1 MQVILLE
8 PPVWEIRYQSQH
20 SEHTTWRK
28 SCLNL
33 QHYAI
38 VCVLFVY
45 NHDGQN
51 KTAFERHHGVW
62 TEGCEPAAFCWL
74 CIKTS
79 QDGRRASEGVIII
92 VIAFREFCCFGGA
105 ENDLCILVNILH
117 VVFIPFEIITKNNAC
132 KHWNVSLKMS
142 LCLRRIIESIFS
154 SYNSLY
160 FNNVEYR
167 AQTNHL

>member
-1 MQVILLE
+1 M
-8 PPVWEIRYQSQH
+8 S
-20 SEHTTWRK
+20 STTWWK

-38 VCVLFVY
+38 VCVPFVY

-74 CIKTS
+74 YIKTL
-79 QDGRRASEGVIII
+79 QDGRCASEDVIIV

-105 ENDLCILVNILH
+105 ENDLYFGKYFACSFYTIWNYYKNI
-117 VVFIPFEIITKNNAC
+117 AC
-132 KHWNVSLKMS
+132 KHWKVSLKIS
-142 LCLRRIIESIFS
+142 FCFRQFVNSIS
-154 SYNSLY
+154 ISHNSGVFQQCWIQGSKLTPC
-160 FNNVEYR
+160 N
-167 AQTNHL
+167 LI